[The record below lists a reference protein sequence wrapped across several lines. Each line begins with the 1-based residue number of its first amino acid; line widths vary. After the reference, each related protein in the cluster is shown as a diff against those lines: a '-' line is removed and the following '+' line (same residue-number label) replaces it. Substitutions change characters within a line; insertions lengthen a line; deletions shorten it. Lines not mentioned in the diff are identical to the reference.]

1 MKVSTSIRNFVL
13 VAPLIL
19 GLSGMPLQQAVAA
32 DQCSSSINNT
42 SNVAIKMGLTGAIM
56 ASQVLNGILVT
67 EGQIGQMA
75 DRIVYTEGLIGQMA
89 NRIVYVTQFSQ
100 SNAILAIY
108 AFTNPVYLGQ
118 ENGHYKYSGTL
129 TKVAALPIGW

>member
-1 MKVSTSIRNFVL
+1 MKLSPRIRKFAWALPVM
-13 VAPLIL
+13 V
-19 GLSGMPLQQAVAA
+19 GLSGLPLQQAVAA
-32 DQCSSSINNT
+32 DQCSTSANNT
-42 SNVAIKMGLTGAIM
+42 ANVALKMGRMGALL

-67 EGQIGQMA
+67 EGQIGLMA

-89 NRIVYVTQFSQ
+89 DRIVYVTQFSQ
-100 SNAILAIY
+100 SNAIVAIY